1 MVRVAVLDDYQGV
14 AMELAD
20 WSPVLARGEVDVF
33 RDHLTEPSKLVERLT
48 PYDAVVLMR
57 ERTPMPARVIDALP
71 RLRLIVST
79 GRRNP
84 VVDVAAARAR
94 GITVSG
100 TRGLSTA
107 PAELTWALILGL
119 ARDLVRE
126 AGNIAAGRWQTTV
139 GLDLAGRTL
148 GVLGLG
154 RIGSQVAT
162 VGRAFGMNVLAW
174 SEHLTEERAGAVGA
188 SVVPLPRLLA
198 ESDVVTIHL
207 VLGDR
212 TRGLLGERE
221 LAAMKPSALLVN
233 TSRGPLIDQQALVAA
248 LTAGRLGGA
257 GLDVYDEEPLPF
269 NHPLRSTPRTLLT
282 PHIGYVTEDVYRLF
296 YGDVVEDIVA
306 FLDGKPVREVE

>member
-1 MVRVAVLDDYQGV
+1 MRVAVLDDYQGV

-33 RDHLTEPSKLVERLT
+33 RDHLTEPSELVERLT

-57 ERTPMPARVIDALP
+57 ERTPMPAQVIDALP

-84 VVDVAAARAR
+84 VVDAAAARAR

-119 ARDLVRE
+119 ARNLVRE
-126 AGNIAAGRWQTTV
+126 AGNIAAGRWQTAV

-154 RIGSQVAT
+154 RIGSQVAA
-162 VGRAFGMNVLAW
+162 VGKAFGMDVLAW

-233 TSRGPLIDQQALVAA
+233 TSRGPIVDKPALVAA

-257 GLDVYDEEPLPF
+257 GLDVYDEEPLAF
-269 NHPLRSTPRTLLT
+269 DDPLRATPRTLLT

-306 FLDGKPVREVE
+306 FLDGAPVREIE

>member
-1 MVRVAVLDDYQGV
+1 MRVAVLDDYQGV
-14 AMELAD
+14 AMEVAD

-33 RDHLTEPSKLVERLT
+33 RDHVTEPSALIERLT

-57 ERTPMPARVIDALP
+57 ERTPMPAQVTEALP

-84 VVDVAAARAR
+84 VLDVAAAKAR
-94 GITVSG
+94 GLTVCG

-119 ARDLVRE
+119 ARNLVRE
-126 AGNIAAGRWQTTV
+126 AENIASSRWQTTV
-139 GLDLAGRTL
+139 GMDLAGRTL

-154 RIGSQVAT
+154 RIGSQVAG
-162 VGRAFGMNVLAW
+162 VGKAFGMNVLAW

-188 SVVPLPRLLA
+188 SVVPLDRLLA

-207 VLGDR
+207 VLSDR

-221 LAAMKPSALLVN
+221 LAAMKPGALLVN
-233 TSRGPLIDQQALVAA
+233 TSRGPIIDQQALVAA

-269 NHPLRSTPRTLLT
+269 DHPLRATPRTLLT
-282 PHIGYVTEDVYRLF
+282 PHIGYVTQDVYRLF

-306 FLDGKPVREVE
+306 FLDGAPVREVE